1 LKNLIRIISVLLIWT
16 TAPVQEISLET
27 GLNFTSYDY
36 ENSMGISN
44 ENVTLSSGLYS
55 RLGLGSFQVFEQKL
69 SYGLSFQQFNATG
82 GDGYENCDWKTN
94 YLGGF
99 LQYRKS
105 IYKNLIAIQASA
117 DFLYL
122 VSGEQKI
129 GGETFNLNDEK
140 EINGLWL
147 NPSIGVFTTII
158 DSSTF
163 GLDLGYNFSVA
174 IKPTDQ
180 GSESLSYVS
189 NQLYF
194 RIHLKSNKQELLEHE
209 HEDHK
214 NTASSIMSTDQADV
228 NQEIQNLK
236 LAINLLQQPSKL
248 APEVTVF
255 FNLDSYKID
264 KDQYQ
269 KLEDL
274 ADYLRSNTTTT
285 ATLVGYADDTT
296 GNTESNQILSDNRAI
311 SVREFLIS
319 KQVNPAQCSVK
330 GAGETS
336 QFNQKIYDSNR
347 RVLIILTQKQ

>member
-1 LKNLIRIISVLLIWT
+1 MKRITLTIIAILVWIKSSS
-16 TAPVQEISLET
+16 QEISLET
-27 GLNFTSYDY
+27 GLNLSSYIY
-36 ENSMGISN
+36 NNSTGNSN
-44 ENVTLSSGLYS
+44 DNIKSDSGLYS
-55 RLGLGSFQVFEQKL
+55 RLGLGDFQLGRQKIR
-69 SYGLSFQQFNATG
+69 YGLSFQQFNATG
-82 GDGYENCDWKTN
+82 GDGYENYNWKTN

-99 LQYRKS
+99 TQYQKLL
-105 IYKNLIAIQASA
+105 YKNIIGAKLSLDFIYLI
-117 DFLYL
+117 
-122 VSGEQKI
+122 SGKQKI

-180 GSESLSYVS
+180 GPESLSYVT
-189 NQLYF
+189 NQFYF

-214 NTASSIMSTDQADV
+214 NTASSIISTDQADA

-274 ADYLRSNTTTT
+274 ADYLQSNTTTT

-319 KQVNPAQCSVK
+319 KQVNPAQCFVK